1 MRPFLGFAAAVLAS
15 GTLATTVVLQ
25 DNEID
30 YKILNATLTTP
41 WTDDAGKNPWPE
53 YPRPRLQRPRWKNLN
68 GVWGYRNGN
77 ESDLNSPPFGQL
89 LELPV
94 LVPFCLESALS
105 GMNTDH
111 HRYGHCSSVQQE

>member
-1 MRPFLGFAAAVLAS
+1 MQPFLRFAAAVLAS
-15 GTLATTVVLQ
+15 GTLAATVVPQ

-30 YKILNATLTTP
+30 YNIPAEKLKTP
-41 WTDDAGKNPWPE
+41 WTDGVGTNPWPE

-68 GVWGYRNGN
+68 GVWGYRNGS

-89 LELPV
+89 IELPV

-105 GMNTDH
+105 SMNI
-111 HRYGHCSSVQQE
+111 